1 MTERKTDV
9 DGERPTTDLAPEI
22 ENSEQADEED
32 QAQTVADEA
41 IDRAT
46 SVFGLS
52 DSEKPEGGIDDDVDA
67 PDLVDHMNQ
76 MVSSGRIDN
85 SAYRG
90 EDNHDDN
97 VDKYGRARKIDDL
110 PGDGSDGR

>member
-1 MTERKTDV
+1 MTERQRHL
-9 DGERPTTDLAPEI
+9 DGERPSDELAPEV

-41 IDRAT
+41 TARST

-52 DSEKPEGGIDDDVDA
+52 DSEKAEGGIDDADT

-76 MVSSGRIDN
+76 MVSSGQIDN

-97 VDKYGRARKIDDL
+97 VDKYGRERKIDDL

>member
-1 MTERKTDV
+1 MTERQRDQ
-9 DGERPTTDLAPEI
+9 DGERPSDELAPEV

-32 QAQTVADEA
+32 QAQTVTEDA

-52 DSEKPEGGIDDDVDA
+52 DSEKPEGGIDDVDA

-76 MVSSGRIDN
+76 MVTSGQIDN

-97 VDKYGRARKIDDL
+97 VDKYGRARKVDDL
-110 PGDGSDGR
+110 PGDGS

>member
-1 MTERKTDV
+1 MTERQSDL
-9 DGERPTTDLAPEI
+9 DGERPTRDLAPEI

-52 DSEKPEGGIDDDVDA
+52 DSEKAEGGDDDIDT

-76 MVSSGRIDN
+76 MVTSGSIDN

-97 VDKYGRARKIDDL
+97 VDKYGRAAKIDDL